1 MSNPIVSIIV
11 TNYYYGK
18 FLHRCLRSCFSQKF
32 LDYEVLV
39 IDDFSTDNS
48 IEILQPFLESSDNL
62 KVITNKENLGVA
74 ESANLAIK
82 ASRGQFFIRVDSDD
96 FVVSDMSYI
105 MYKFLEANH
114 YSFGVSCDYYL
125 VDNYEDKIQR
135 RSAQEFPISCGIM
148 YRRDLFLELGGYN
161 PKMRHREEEELRKRL
176 GEKYTVDYLKM
187 PFYRYRMHDCN
198 KTKTKEYLETKI

>member
-11 TNYYYGK
+11 TNYNYGK

-96 FVVSDMSYI
+96 YVNSEFLQILFSLQNSINVISY
-105 MYKFLEANH
+105 L
-114 YSFGVSCDYYL
+114 
-125 VDNYEDKIQR
+125 
-135 RSAQEFPISCGIM
+135 
-148 YRRDLFLELGGYN
+148 
-161 PKMRHREEEELRKRL
+161 
-176 GEKYTVDYLKM
+176 
-187 PFYRYRMHDCN
+187 
-198 KTKTKEYLETKI
+198 KTKTPPRLLNLKFKDSFFFVWAAGISFSPRSQ